1 MTGAFI
7 KICTFSEIS
16 SEQIKVV
23 NVNGREIVLIKANEL
38 IYALD
43 NICTHDGG
51 ELGDGTIIDGQIQ
64 CPRHG
69 ARFDLK
75 TGAATQMP
83 AAVGITAYPVKV
95 EDGKVFLAVPDYGRR
110 K

>member
-1 MTGAFI
+1 MTGTFI
-7 KICTFSEIS
+7 KICSFSEIS
-16 SEQIKVV
+16 SGQIRVV
-23 NVNGREIVLIKANEL
+23 NIDGREIALVREDEH

-51 ELGDGTIIDGQIQ
+51 DLGDGTIIDGQIQ

-75 TGAATQMP
+75 TGAVTQMP
-83 AAVGITAYPVKV
+83 AAVGITTYPVRV
-95 EDGKVFLAVPDYGRR
+95 ENGVVFLAAPD
-110 K
+110 

>member
-1 MTGAFI
+1 MTGQFI
-7 KICTFSEIS
+7 KACAFKEVFLGKG
-16 SEQIKVV
+16 KVV
-23 NVNGREIVLIKANEL
+23 KIGDREIVLIRDGDD

-51 ELGDGTIIDGQIQ
+51 ELGDGAVNDRQIE

-69 ARFDLK
+69 AKFDIK

-83 AAVGITAYPVKV
+83 AIVGVQTYTAKV
-95 EDGKVFLAVPDYGRR
+95 ENGDVFVAGAE
-110 K
+110 